1 MHTGLQSTLHSRRVR
16 EREGERERERV
27 CPVDSVQLLQM
38 VLLVTWVDGSVDAH
52 TPYQHY
58 QPVEE
63 TKLRFAFNYNIAIH
77 LC

>member
-1 MHTGLQSTLHSRRVR
+1 MHTGLQSTLHSRR
-16 EREGERERERV
+16 ERERA

-38 VLLVTWVDGSVDAH
+38 VLLATWVDGSVDAH

-63 TKLRFAFNYNIAIH
+63 TKFFYYKAIH